1 MKKVILFALVAS
13 TITVSPLAAIGGIG
27 LQLGQGAFTVGSTE
41 DIDDSGLITVTTGE
55 FSNPISFGGFLYLDL
70 FSDFSLEAELQLTAS
85 EYDFEFTNE
94 TDPENV
100 LSAGPY
106 NGYWGGASTHIT
118 VRKEIFGLGIPFLGG
133 GNLFAGGGYNMHTF
147 APLADLSLVES
158 LMGDLTEEPTF
169 SEDDL
174 VDFVEENKIDKSGF
188 HIQAGFQFKLLMLD
202 TFVFYRHIFG
212 EFEDIVGEKSFGSLN
227 LRFGLGI

>member
-27 LQLGQGAFTVGSTE
+27 LQLGQGAFTVASTE
-41 DIDDSGLITVTTGE
+41 DVDETGFITVTTGE
-55 FSNPISFGGFLYLDL
+55 FANPLNLGVYLYLDVIPIV
-70 FSDFSLEAELQLTAS
+70 DLEADIQLTAS
-85 EYDFEFTNE
+85 EYDFEFTNALG
-94 TDPENV
+94 T
-100 LSAGPY
+100 AGPY
-106 NGYWGGASTHIT
+106 NGYWGGVSTYIT
-118 VRKEIFGLGIPFLGG
+118 VRKKIFGLGIPFLGG

-212 EFEDIVGEKSFGSLN
+212 EFEDIVGDESFGSLN
-227 LRFGLGI
+227 IRLGLGI

>member
-13 TITVSPLAAIGGIG
+13 TIAVSPLAAIGGIG
-27 LQLGQGAFTVGSTE
+27 LQLGQGAFTVASTE
-41 DIDDSGLITVTTGE
+41 DVDETGFITVTTGE
-55 FSNPISFGGFLYLDL
+55 FANPLNLGVYLYLDVL
-70 FSDFSLEAELQLTAS
+70 PIVDLEADIQLTAS
-85 EYDFEFTNE
+85 EYDFEFTNALG
-94 TDPENV
+94 T
-100 LSAGPY
+100 AGPY
-106 NGYWGGASTHIT
+106 NGYWGGVSTYIT
-118 VRKEIFGLGIPFLGG
+118 VRKKIFGLGIPFLGG

-174 VDFVEENKIDKSGF
+174 VDFVNENKIDKSGF
-188 HIQAGFQFKLLMLD
+188 HVQAGFQFKLLMLD
-202 TFVFYRHIFG
+202 TFVFYRHSFG

>member
-27 LQLGQGAFTVGSTE
+27 FQLGQGAFTVASTE
-41 DIDDSGLITVTTGE
+41 DVDETGFITVTTGE
-55 FSNPISFGGFLYLDL
+55 FANPLNLGVYLYLDVL
-70 FSDFSLEAELQLTAS
+70 PIVDLEADIQLTAS
-85 EYDFEFTNE
+85 EYDFEFTNALG
-94 TDPENV
+94 T
-100 LSAGPY
+100 AGPY
-106 NGYWGGASTHIT
+106 NGYWGGVSTYIT
-118 VRKEIFGLGIPFLGG
+118 VRKKIFGLGIPFLGG

-174 VDFVEENKIDKSGF
+174 VDFVNENKIDKSGF
-188 HIQAGFQFKLLMLD
+188 HVQAGFQFKLLMID
-202 TFVFYRHIFG
+202 TFVFYRVSFG
-212 EFEDIVGEKSFGSLN
+212 EFEDIVGDESFGSLN
-227 LRFGLGI
+227 IRLGLGI

>member
-27 LQLGQGAFTVGSTE
+27 IQLGQGAFTVASTE
-41 DIDDSGLITVTTGE
+41 DVDETGFITVTTGE
-55 FSNPISFGGFLYLDL
+55 FVNPLNLGVYLYLDVIPIV
-70 FSDFSLEAELQLTAS
+70 DLEADIQLTAS
-85 EYDFEFTNE
+85 EYDFEFTNALG
-94 TDPENV
+94 T
-100 LSAGPY
+100 AGPY
-106 NGYWGGASTHIT
+106 NGYWGGVSTHIT

-174 VDFVEENKIDKSGF
+174 VDFVNENKIDKSGF
-188 HIQAGFQFKLLMLD
+188 HVQAGFQFKLLMLD
-202 TFVFYRHIFG
+202 TFVFYRHSFG
-212 EFEDIVGEKSFGSLN
+212 EFEDIMGEESFGSLN
-227 LRFGLGI
+227 IRLGLGI

>member
-27 LQLGQGAFTVGSTE
+27 IQLGQGAFTVASTE
-41 DIDDSGLITVTTGE
+41 DVDETGFITVTTGE
-55 FSNPISFGGFLYLDL
+55 FANPLNLGVYLYLDVL
-70 FSDFSLEAELQLTAS
+70 PIVDLEADIQLTAS
-85 EYDFEFTNE
+85 EYDFEFTNALG
-94 TDPENV
+94 T
-100 LSAGPY
+100 AGPY
-106 NGYWGGASTHIT
+106 NGYWGGVSTYIT

-174 VDFVEENKIDKSGF
+174 VDFVNENKIDKSGF
-188 HIQAGFQFKLLMLD
+188 HVQAGFQFKLLMID
-202 TFVFYRHIFG
+202 TFVFYRVSFG
-212 EFEDIVGEKSFGSLN
+212 EFEDIVGDESFGSLN
-227 LRFGLGI
+227 IRLGLGI

>member
-13 TITVSPLAAIGGIG
+13 TIAVSPLAAIGGIG
-27 LQLGQGAFTVGSTE
+27 LQLGQGAFTVASTE
-41 DIDDSGLITVTTGE
+41 DVDETGFITVTTGE
-55 FSNPISFGGFLYLDL
+55 FANPLNLGVYLYLDVL
-70 FSDFSLEAELQLTAS
+70 PIVDLEADIQLTAS
-85 EYDFEFTNE
+85 EYDFEFTN
-94 TDPENV
+94 T
-100 LSAGPY
+100 LGTAGPY
-106 NGYWGGASTHIT
+106 NGYWGGVSTYIT
-118 VRKEIFGLGIPFLGG
+118 VRKKIFGLGIPFLGG

-158 LMGDLTEEPTF
+158 LMGDLNEEPTF

-174 VDFVEENKIDKSGF
+174 VDFVNENKIDKSGF
-188 HIQAGFQFKLLMLD
+188 HVQAGFQFKLLMLD

-212 EFEDIVGEKSFGSLN
+212 EFEDIVGEESFGSLN

>member
-27 LQLGQGAFTVGSTE
+27 LQLGQGAFTVASTE
-41 DIDDSGLITVTTGE
+41 DVDETGFITVTTGE
-55 FSNPISFGGFLYLDL
+55 FVNPLNLGVYLYLDVIPIV
-70 FSDFSLEAELQLTAS
+70 DLEADIQLTAS
-85 EYDFEFTNE
+85 EYDFEFTN
-94 TDPENV
+94 T
-100 LSAGPY
+100 LGTAGPY
-106 NGYWGGASTHIT
+106 NGYWGGVSTYIT
-118 VRKEIFGLGIPFLGG
+118 VRKKIFGLGIPFLGG

-174 VDFVEENKIDKSGF
+174 VDFVNENKIDKSGF
-188 HIQAGFQFKLLMLD
+188 HVQAGFQFKLLMID
-202 TFVFYRHIFG
+202 TFVFYRQSFG

>member
-1 MKKVILFALVAS
+1 MKKVILFALLVS
-13 TITVSPLAAIGGIG
+13 TVTVSPLAAIGGIG
-27 LQLGQGAFTVGSTE
+27 LQLGQGAFTIASTE
-41 DIDDSGLITVTTGE
+41 DIDDSGLITVTTSE

-85 EYDFEFTNE
+85 EYEFEFTNALG
-94 TDPENV
+94 T
-100 LSAGPY
+100 AGPY
-106 NGYWGGASTHIT
+106 KGYWGGASTYFT

-133 GNLFAGGGYNMHTF
+133 GNLFVGGGYNMHTF

-158 LMGDLTEEPTF
+158 LMGDLSEEPTF

-174 VDFVEENKIDKSGF
+174 IEFVKENKIDKNGF

-202 TFVFYRHIFG
+202 TFVFYRHSFG
-212 EFEDIVGEKSFGSLN
+212 EFEDIVGEESFGSLN
-227 LRFGLGI
+227 IRLGLGI

>member
-13 TITVSPLAAIGGIG
+13 TIAVSPLAAIGGIG
-27 LQLGQGAFTVGSTE
+27 LQLGQGAFTVASTE
-41 DIDDSGLITVTTGE
+41 DVDETGFITVTTGE
-55 FSNPISFGGFLYLDL
+55 FANPLNLGVYLYLDVL
-70 FSDFSLEAELQLTAS
+70 PIVDLEADIQLTAS
-85 EYDFEFTNE
+85 EYDFEFTNALG
-94 TDPENV
+94 T
-100 LSAGPY
+100 AGPY
-106 NGYWGGASTHIT
+106 NGYWGGVSTYIT
-118 VRKEIFGLGIPFLGG
+118 VRKKIFGLGIPFLGG

-174 VDFVEENKIDKSGF
+174 VDFVNENKIDKSGF
-188 HIQAGFQFKLLMLD
+188 HVQAGFQFKLLMFD

-212 EFEDIVGEKSFGSLN
+212 EFEDIVGEESFGSLN

>member
-27 LQLGQGAFTVGSTE
+27 FQLGQGAFTVASTE
-41 DIDDSGLITVTTGE
+41 DVDETGFITVTTGE
-55 FSNPISFGGFLYLDL
+55 FANPLNLGVYLYLDVL
-70 FSDFSLEAELQLTAS
+70 PIVDLEADIQLTAS
-85 EYDFEFTNE
+85 EYDFEFTNALG
-94 TDPENV
+94 T
-100 LSAGPY
+100 AGPY
-106 NGYWGGASTHIT
+106 NGYWGGVSTHIT
-118 VRKEIFGLGIPFLGG
+118 VRKKIFGLGIPFLGG

-174 VDFVEENKIDKSGF
+174 VDFVNENKIDKSGF
-188 HIQAGFQFKLLMLD
+188 HVQAGFQFKLLMID
-202 TFVFYRHIFG
+202 TFVFYRVSFG
-212 EFEDIVGEKSFGSLN
+212 EFEDIVGDESFGSLN
-227 LRFGLGI
+227 IRLGLGI

>member
-27 LQLGQGAFTVGSTE
+27 LQLGQGAFTVASTE
-41 DIDDSGLITVTTGE
+41 DVDETGFITVTTGE
-55 FSNPISFGGFLYLDL
+55 FANPLNLGVYLYLDVL
-70 FSDFSLEAELQLTAS
+70 PIVDLEADIQLTAS
-85 EYDFEFTNE
+85 EYDFEFTNALG
-94 TDPENV
+94 T
-100 LSAGPY
+100 AGPY
-106 NGYWGGASTHIT
+106 NGYWGGVSTYIT
-118 VRKEIFGLGIPFLGG
+118 VRKKIFGLGIPFLGG

-174 VDFVEENKIDKSGF
+174 VDFVNENKIDKSGF
-188 HIQAGFQFKLLMLD
+188 HVQAGFQFKLLMLD

-212 EFEDIVGEKSFGSLN
+212 EFEDIVGEESFGSLN

>member
-55 FSNPISFGGFLYLDL
+55 FANPLNLGVYLYLDVL
-70 FSDFSLEAELQLTAS
+70 PIVDLEADIQLTAS
-85 EYDFEFTNE
+85 EYDFEFTNALG
-94 TDPENV
+94 T
-100 LSAGPY
+100 AGPY
-106 NGYWGGASTHIT
+106 NGYWGGVSTYIT
-118 VRKEIFGLGIPFLGG
+118 VRKKIFGLGIPFLGG

-174 VDFVEENKIDKSGF
+174 VDFVNENKIDKSGF
-188 HIQAGFQFKLLMLD
+188 HVQAGFQFKLLMLD

-212 EFEDIVGEKSFGSLN
+212 EFEDIVGEESFGSLN

>member
-27 LQLGQGAFTVGSTE
+27 IQLGQGAFTVASTE
-41 DIDDSGLITVTTGE
+41 DVDETGFITVTTGE
-55 FSNPISFGGFLYLDL
+55 FANPLNLGVYLYLDVIPIV
-70 FSDFSLEAELQLTAS
+70 DLEADIQLTAS
-85 EYDFEFTNE
+85 EYDFEFTNALG
-94 TDPENV
+94 T
-100 LSAGPY
+100 AGPY
-106 NGYWGGASTHIT
+106 NGYWGGVSTYIT
-118 VRKEIFGLGIPFLGG
+118 VRKKIFGLGIPFLGG

-174 VDFVEENKIDKSGF
+174 VDFVNENKIDKSGF
-188 HIQAGFQFKLLMLD
+188 HVQAGFQFKLLMID
-202 TFVFYRHIFG
+202 TFVFYRVSFG
-212 EFEDIVGEKSFGSLN
+212 EFEDIVGDESFGSLN
-227 LRFGLGI
+227 IRLGLGI

>member
-27 LQLGQGAFTVGSTE
+27 IQLGQGAFTVASTE
-41 DIDDSGLITVTTGE
+41 DVDETGFITVTTGE

-85 EYDFEFTNE
+85 EYDFEFTNALG
-94 TDPENV
+94 T
-100 LSAGPY
+100 AGPY
-106 NGYWGGASTHIT
+106 NGYWGGVSTHIT

-174 VDFVEENKIDKSGF
+174 VDFVNENKIDKSGF
-188 HIQAGFQFKLLMLD
+188 HVQAGFQFKLLMLD
-202 TFVFYRHIFG
+202 TFVFYRHSFG
-212 EFEDIVGEKSFGSLN
+212 EFEDIVGDESFGSLN
-227 LRFGLGI
+227 IRLGLGI

>member
-27 LQLGQGAFTVGSTE
+27 IQLGQGAFTVASTE
-41 DIDDSGLITVTTGE
+41 DVDETGFITVTTGE

-85 EYDFEFTNE
+85 EYDFEFTNALG
-94 TDPENV
+94 T
-100 LSAGPY
+100 AGPY
-106 NGYWGGASTHIT
+106 NGYWGGVSTHIT

-174 VDFVEENKIDKSGF
+174 VDFVNENKIDKSGF
-188 HIQAGFQFKLLMLD
+188 HVQAGFQFKLLMID
-202 TFVFYRHIFG
+202 TFVFYRVSFG
-212 EFEDIVGEKSFGSLN
+212 EFEDIVGDESFGSLN
-227 LRFGLGI
+227 IRLGLGI

>member
-13 TITVSPLAAIGGIG
+13 TIAVSPLAAIGGIG
-27 LQLGQGAFTVGSTE
+27 LQLGQGAFTVASTE
-41 DIDDSGLITVTTGE
+41 DVDETGFITVTTGE
-55 FSNPISFGGFLYLDL
+55 FANPLNLGVYLYLDVL
-70 FSDFSLEAELQLTAS
+70 PIVDLEADIQLTAS
-85 EYDFEFTNE
+85 EYDFEFTN
-94 TDPENV
+94 T
-100 LSAGPY
+100 LGTAGPY
-106 NGYWGGASTHIT
+106 NGYWGGVSTYIT
-118 VRKEIFGLGIPFLGG
+118 VRKKIFGLGIPFLGG

-212 EFEDIVGEKSFGSLN
+212 EFEDIVGEESFGSLN

>member
-13 TITVSPLAAIGGIG
+13 TIAVSPLAAIGGIG
-27 LQLGQGAFTVGSTE
+27 LQLGQGAFTVASTE
-41 DIDDSGLITVTTGE
+41 DVDETGFITVTTGE
-55 FSNPISFGGFLYLDL
+55 FVNPLNLGVYLYLDVL
-70 FSDFSLEAELQLTAS
+70 PIVDLEADIQLTAS
-85 EYDFEFTNE
+85 EYDFEFTN
-94 TDPENV
+94 T
-100 LSAGPY
+100 LGTAGPY
-106 NGYWGGASTHIT
+106 NGYWGGVSTYIT
-118 VRKEIFGLGIPFLGG
+118 VRKKIFGLGIPFLGG

-174 VDFVEENKIDKSGF
+174 VDFVNENKIDKSGF
-188 HIQAGFQFKLLMLD
+188 HVQAGFQFKLLMLD

-212 EFEDIVGEKSFGSLN
+212 EFEDIVGEESFGSLN

>member
-13 TITVSPLAAIGGIG
+13 TIAVSPLAAIGGIG
-27 LQLGQGAFTVGSTE
+27 LQLGQGAFTVASTE
-41 DIDDSGLITVTTGE
+41 DVDETGFITVTTGE
-55 FSNPISFGGFLYLDL
+55 FANPLNLGVYLYLDVL
-70 FSDFSLEAELQLTAS
+70 PIVDLEADIQLTAS
-85 EYDFEFTNE
+85 EYDFEFTNALG
-94 TDPENV
+94 T
-100 LSAGPY
+100 AGPY
-106 NGYWGGASTHIT
+106 NGYWGGVSTHIT

-174 VDFVEENKIDKSGF
+174 VDFVNENKIDKSGF
-188 HIQAGFQFKLLMLD
+188 HVQAGFQFKLLMLD
-202 TFVFYRHIFG
+202 TFVFYRHSFG
-212 EFEDIVGEKSFGSLN
+212 EFEDIVGDESFGSLN
-227 LRFGLGI
+227 IRLGLGI

>member
-13 TITVSPLAAIGGIG
+13 TIAVSPLAAIGGIG
-27 LQLGQGAFTVGSTE
+27 LQLGQGAFTVASTE
-41 DIDDSGLITVTTGE
+41 DVDETGFITVTTGE
-55 FSNPISFGGFLYLDL
+55 FANPLNLGVYLYLDVL
-70 FSDFSLEAELQLTAS
+70 PIVDLEADIQLTAS
-85 EYDFEFTNE
+85 EYDFEFTN
-94 TDPENV
+94 T
-100 LSAGPY
+100 LGTAGPY
-106 NGYWGGASTHIT
+106 NGYWGGVSTYIT
-118 VRKEIFGLGIPFLGG
+118 VRKKIFGLGIPFLGG

-174 VDFVEENKIDKSGF
+174 VDFVNENKIDKSGF
-188 HIQAGFQFKLLMLD
+188 HVQAGFQFKLLMLD

-212 EFEDIVGEKSFGSLN
+212 EFEDIVGEESFGSLN
-227 LRFGLGI
+227 IRLGLGI

>member
-27 LQLGQGAFTVGSTE
+27 LQLGQGAFTVASTE
-41 DIDDSGLITVTTGE
+41 DVDETGFITVTTGE
-55 FSNPISFGGFLYLDL
+55 FANPLNLGVYLYLDVL
-70 FSDFSLEAELQLTAS
+70 PIVDLEADIQLTAS
-85 EYDFEFTNE
+85 EYDFEFTN
-94 TDPENV
+94 T
-100 LSAGPY
+100 LGTAGPY
-106 NGYWGGASTHIT
+106 NGYWGGVSTYIT
-118 VRKEIFGLGIPFLGG
+118 VRKKIFGLGIPFLGG

-174 VDFVEENKIDKSGF
+174 VDFVNENKIDKSGF
-188 HIQAGFQFKLLMLD
+188 HVQAGFQFKLLMLD

-212 EFEDIVGEKSFGSLN
+212 EFEDIVGEESFGSLN

>member
-13 TITVSPLAAIGGIG
+13 TIAVSPLAAIGGIG
-27 LQLGQGAFTVGSTE
+27 LQLGQGAFTVASTE
-41 DIDDSGLITVTTGE
+41 DVDETGFITVTTGE

-85 EYDFEFTNE
+85 EYDFEFTNALG
-94 TDPENV
+94 T
-100 LSAGPY
+100 AGPY
-106 NGYWGGASTHIT
+106 NGYWGGVSTHIT
-118 VRKEIFGLGIPFLGG
+118 VRKKIFGLGIPFLGG

-174 VDFVEENKIDKSGF
+174 VDFVNENKIDKSGF
-188 HIQAGFQFKLLMLD
+188 HVQAGFQFKLLMID
-202 TFVFYRHIFG
+202 TFVFYRVSFG
-212 EFEDIVGEKSFGSLN
+212 EFEDIVGDESFGSLN
-227 LRFGLGI
+227 IRLGLGI

>member
-85 EYDFEFTNE
+85 EYDFEFTNALG
-94 TDPENV
+94 T
-100 LSAGPY
+100 AGPY
-106 NGYWGGASTHIT
+106 NGYWGGVSTYIT
-118 VRKEIFGLGIPFLGG
+118 VRKKIFGLGIPFLGG

-174 VDFVEENKIDKSGF
+174 VDFVNENKIDKSGF
-188 HIQAGFQFKLLMLD
+188 HVQAGFQFKLLMLD

-212 EFEDIVGEKSFGSLN
+212 EFEDIVGEESFGSLN